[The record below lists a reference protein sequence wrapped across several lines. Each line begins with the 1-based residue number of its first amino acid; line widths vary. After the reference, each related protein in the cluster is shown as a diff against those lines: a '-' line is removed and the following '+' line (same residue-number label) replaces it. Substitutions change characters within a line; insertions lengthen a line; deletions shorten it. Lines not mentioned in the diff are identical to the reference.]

1 MASEVASWDFKCK
14 LSGIIGHPVIVLPQ
28 VIVTTD
34 VVTNRLLW
42 QIWLTIIDTEMEF
55 TTVTFADTVTNKG

>member
-1 MASEVASWDFKCK
+1 MASEVASWDFKCN
-14 LSGIIGHPVIVLPQ
+14 LSGLIGHPVIVLPQ

>member
-1 MASEVASWDFKCK
+1 M
-14 LSGIIGHPVIVLPQ
+14 LPQ